1 MSRTLRSLNAVRRLS
16 TASKVSPSSH
26 AMSSNSHLVEHLN
39 GLFPPLKFPPE
50 LARRILTHGS
60 HPSSVDGHNARFD
73 FIGRRVIESYL
84 LLFLNSSSAL
94 RSAHDLDA
102 ILNRTVN
109 SYILGEHVGSSWG
122 LGRALRWTPSI
133 PASQMLSVNDG
144 NRKLLKGVGF
154 YKVQGDTVAAVIGG
168 IYHQFGAS
176 VAQRVFHTRLLPKLL
191 LEGSSEGLPDVFHA
205 DVLTICERMGGPDTQ
220 LLPETSPTVE
230 SVIS

>member
-1 MSRTLRSLNAVRRLS
+1 MS
-16 TASKVSPSSH
+16 
-26 AMSSNSHLVEHLN
+26 
-39 GLFPPLKFPPE
+39 
-50 LARRILTHGS
+50 
-60 HPSSVDGHNARFD
+60 
-73 FIGRRVIESYL
+73 GRRVIESYL

-168 IYHQFGAS
+168 IYHQFVS
-176 VAQRVFHTRLLPKLL
+176 LLCQLT
-191 LEGSSEGLPDVFHA
+191 LECHCA
-205 DVLTICERMGGPDTQ
+205 W
-220 LLPETSPTVE
+220 
-230 SVIS
+230 